1 MELGGGIWLE
11 RKRCCGIIKGMSFRD
26 IPGYNQMVLP
36 YHFVRALT
44 AGIKYGFPAK
54 KMRVI
59 GVTGTNGKTTTC
71 FMIWKMLSEAG
82 CKAGILTTVGWGG
95 VGAAGGGKEEKS
107 GGDSGTLEAMR
118 LNKQVEHMT
127 TMPAGELNRR
137 IKAIKEAGAESLILE
152 VTSHAMVQFR
162 TLGIPI
168 EIAVMTNVTREHLD
182 YHKTFE
188 KYRNAKCKLFKK
200 AKFGIVNAD
209 DKSAVEFEKAVSGR
223 RSGVS
228 GADTEDVKYITYS
241 IKKTSDLKASGIELG
256 ADGVKYACDDIN
268 FVEGRLTD
276 GAGKMEIRTQIP
288 GEFNV
293 YNSLA
298 AVAVGQKI
306 GLTPGQIEAGIYAL
320 ESVEGRMNKVEAG
333 QDFTVVVDYAHQP
346 DAFEKVFKSFEGFE
360 GWIIT
365 LTGGAG
371 RRDKGTRA
379 ERGRIAAENSDI
391 LIITEDDSR
400 DEEPAEIAEM
410 FVEGAVEAGFSK
422 FEDDMVEL
430 EKKVASGK
438 LKEDLA
444 KKVVVELNR
453 KKAIE
458 LAVGLA
464 KKGDL
469 VLILGKGHEKT
480 ILRKDGPHPFEDLKV
495 AKKAIE
501 DRLRK

>member
-1 MELGGGIWLE
+1 
-11 RKRCCGIIKGMSFRD
+11 MSFRD
-26 IPGYNQMVLP
+26 LPGYNQVVLP
-36 YHFVRALT
+36 LHFARAVV
-44 AGIKYGFPAK
+44 AGARYGWPAR

-82 CKAGILTTVGWGG
+82 AKVGILTTVGWGG
-95 VGAAGGGKEEKS
+95 VGASGRSSASEDALFAHRTKS
-107 GGDSGTLEAMR
+107 TARSGALSSLNSNPDASDAMK

-137 IKAIKEAGAESLILE
+137 IMAIKDAGAEFLVLE

-162 TLGIPI
+162 TLGIPV

-188 KYRNAKCKLFKK
+188 KYRAAKCKLFKK
-200 AKFGIVNAD
+200 AKFGVINAD
-209 DKSAVEFEKAVSGR
+209 DKSAGVFEEKIQ
-223 RSGVS
+223 
-228 GADTEDVKYITYS
+228 DYITYS
-241 IKKTSDLKASGIELG
+241 IKKDSDLKAERIELG
-256 ADGVKYACDDIN
+256 ADGVKYSCDDIN
-268 FVEGRLTD
+268 FVEGRLTE
-276 GAGKMEIRTQIP
+276 GADKLEIRTQIP

-320 ESVEGRMNKVEAG
+320 TEVEGRMNKVEAG

-346 DAFEKVFKSFEGFE
+346 DAFEKVFKSFEGFN
-360 GWIIT
+360 GRIIT

-379 ERGRIAAENSDI
+379 ERGRIAGEKSDV

-400 DEEPAEIAEM
+400 DEDPAEIAEA
-410 FVEGAVEAGFSK
+410 FVRGALEAGMARY
-422 FEDDMVEL
+422 ENGVAEL
-430 EKKVASGK
+430 EEKVGSGELKEKLDKKVI
-438 LKEDLA
+438 
-444 KKVVVELNR
+444 VELNR

-464 KKGDL
+464 KTGDL

-480 ILRKDGPHPFEDLKV
+480 ILRKDGAHPFEDLKV

-501 DRLRK
+501 DRLKKTQK